1 MINVKY
7 QFKKDKLNKKNK
19 NELILIEL
27 EGLKKDIEN
36 KKEDKKLN
44 ISLCIDVS
52 GSMEGN
58 LKQNLEYNFL
68 LNNNLKEINF
78 FKNKLEMVK
87 DASCNAI
94 NIMKDGDIVSVVAFE
109 TNAQVIVNPTVL
121 TKDNR
126 NEIKDKIKKLIAR
139 GGTDINNGWL
149 KSVELVAQNIDKEK
163 INRVILLS
171 DGQTINGEKNTDVI
185 ANNVRVLS
193 SKSIS
198 TSTFGVGEDFNEDL
212 LLKMSKNGNGNF
224 YFIAEDNNFD
234 QMFSEEFT
242 GLSNIVATEIKL
254 KLDLTNKV
262 KLKEEFN
269 ELKKENDFYLIQDLT
284 SKSNLSILFDLNTE
298 LLPKTNNV
306 NLGKIIIEYKNE
318 KGEKEVIEK
327 ELLVEQVSEKDWE
340 KLNENKE
347 VKIQEIL
354 LIVAKN
360 KIKASIEVGR
370 GNRDVA
376 SNILRASASIL
387 NDNNI
392 NDQRLGNERSTL
404 ETTITGF
411 ANLEANSNEG
421 LKKSLM
427 YQSYK
432 TTSGKL

>member
-171 DGQTINGEKNTDVI
+171 DGQTINGERNTDVI
-185 ANNVRVLS
+185 ADNVRMLS

-370 GNRDVA
+370 GNRDIA
-376 SNILRASASIL
+376 SSILRASASIL

>member
-254 KLDLTNKV
+254 KLELTKKV
-262 KLKEEFN
+262 TLKEEFN

-298 LLPKTNNV
+298 LLPKTNSV

-318 KGEKEVIEK
+318 KGEKEIIEK
-327 ELLVEQVSEKDWE
+327 ELLVEQASEKDWE